1 MTDSTGPIFI
11 LTAELDAENF
21 AWLDGLRRAHFPAE
35 RNFLSAHLTMF
46 HRLSPLH
53 IERLLAIPP
62 PSGPMKIAFTGVTF
76 LGFGSAIR
84 ATSSELERL
93 REELKDGMG
102 DGFSRQDA
110 RHWSPHVTVQNKV
123 SPEEARDLF
132 RTLDDKFTTRDGEV
146 LGLLIWEYLGG
157 PWKLARRLPFE
168 HR

>member
-53 IERLLAIPP
+53 IERLLAIPL

-84 ATSSELERL
+84 ATSGELERL

-102 DGFSRQDA
+102 DEFSRQDA
-110 RHWSPHVTVQNKV
+110 QRWSPHVTVQNKV
-123 SPEEARDLF
+123 APGEARGLF
-132 RTLDDKFTTRDGEV
+132 TTLDDTFTPRDGET
-146 LGLLIWEYLGG
+146 LGLLVWQYLGG
-157 PWKLARRLPFE
+157 PWKLSHRLPFA
-168 HR
+168 RR